1 MRLIAWGMS
10 QQRLNTGGNEDH
22 KLRQGLVF
30 GVLIS
35 IPIWAAIGIAVV
47 LPFQE
52 GPITAVQ
59 KAVLIVCA
67 VVEFILLR
75 RIWRGMEP
83 RTVYRALV
91 SHSRAAV
98 VAARPANLKPGL
110 LLLGLVGAY
119 LHYYFWDVQLQIASL
134 NSVTVF
140 VNAPALG

>member
-1 MRLIAWGMS
+1 MA
-10 QQRLNTGGNEDH
+10 QQSPNTGGDEDS

-35 IPIWAAIGIAVV
+35 IPIWAAIGMAVV
-47 LPFQE
+47 LPFQQE
-52 GPITAVQ
+52 PVTAIQ
-59 KAVLIVCA
+59 KAVLIICA

-75 RIWRGMEP
+75 HVWRGMEP

-98 VAARPANLKPGL
+98 VAARPARLKPGI

-140 VNAPALG
+140 VNVPALG